1 MEISRA
7 LVVLDSH
14 IRATLNQHFSNIEV
28 SIGQCEMPWTRI
40 LVVPGIH
47 IRAILNQR
55 FDDGEVPLD

>member
-1 MEISRA
+1 
-7 LVVLDSH
+7 
-14 IRATLNQHFSNIEV
+14 
-28 SIGQCEMPWTRI
+28 MPWTRI